1 MLRLYKEDLFEQ
13 KLITEKYKKYC
24 IYLAKVIL
32 KQANLHDLLK
42 RETTMTYVTQ
52 RIKEMKNRLI
62 GIPY

>member
-13 KLITEKYKKYC
+13 KLIPEKYKKYC

-52 RIKEMKNRLI
+52 RIKEMKKRLI